1 MAGGFRGLQRGAV
14 TAEADSAILREP
26 SLAFPKHGAKCSYGF
41 LQSPPRWR
49 GSIQLIFSFQK
60 EKGWV

>member
-26 SLAFPKHGAKCSYGF
+26 SLAFPKHGAAMGF
-41 LQSPPRWR
+41 CKAHL
-49 GSIQLIFSFQK
+49 GGEAAFN
-60 EKGWV
+60 